1 MNIQP
6 IKLKNKATN
15 KLNITS
21 KWKSHP
27 LPSSTMCVYVHGG
40 KANETGMFSCSISF
54 SIVLPFKYS
63 YILLIL
69 FPFLEIETL

>member
-40 KANETGMFSCSISF
+40 KANETGMFSCSI
-54 SIVLPFKYS
+54 
-63 YILLIL
+63 
-69 FPFLEIETL
+69 